1 MKSIFQTALV
11 QGNADAGSVTS
22 QIFESARQ
30 YAANAGNRIVGEDTT
45 RAALA
50 MEAFSPQTQNDLN
63 TQVRALKTEVQRWAT
78 SANLSRGGSEVKS
91 KGLGNMRSYTLA
103 QESAAVVSAVLASS
117 PQSALRN
124 GTSSAASLRAKY
136 ANNPYVEVVGHE
148 GLEGAME
155 SFKLPD
161 GRMAL
166 EAYDNAKNTT
176 AVAYAITYHM
186 QAARQEEFAE
196 ALYPTVTVTPDN
208 VGYAVTVTLN
218 LLEDEVR
225 RPLTGVVSS
234 FGRRNVLEAVTDP
247 TLLRNDQTRAIPIVR
262 TGGAN
267 DSTAFFTAAADV
279 TPSTVVQDKVNVTTA
294 PLKPGVAADL
304 LALSQ
309 QDLMLQAGQN
319 DQTDALDP
327 ALTLTAIYIKT
338 TVAVGVTKVIK
349 VDTSAMAGA
358 DLNAAVQGGGRQ
370 SSLNL
375 ITSDV
380 LVTQTTTDYA
390 SAAIAQFSAIGT
402 NRVRLGFQ
410 AFGNVILDT
419 ASCTMNFTPVT
430 VATVTDATGVQL
442 STASGAGATI
452 AALFADATIVGYD
465 MKAFRT
471 NSNKRQRGQLVNT
484 QTQSRMY
491 TVPYLPPITSLRP
504 VGETDANDNA
514 VIEGLIT
521 LTRIRTTQAAITELF
536 AAYNRLKSSFSPTDT
551 LTSQPKLSATSY
563 LVKNYLLEA
572 ALDVAVDIAS
582 LTSTDRPEN
591 LTSVV
596 INLLRDMVYNL
607 WNKSALQPASS
618 AYAGGAAPAK
628 PLVIIATDPTVHRYL
643 TLVGDT
649 RMLGDGFDFKIVS
662 TIDPRMAGKIFL
674 SFGVEEAYG
683 SGAPHP
689 FHFGSMA
696 WAPEV
701 PVMMP
706 MTRNGA
712 ISYELTVAPRF
723 RHVTQLY
730 VMGYVTITNITEA
743 ISTKIAINTNQV

>member
-1 MKSIFQTALV
+1 MKSIFSTALN
-11 QGNADAGSVTS
+11 QGTPANLGVTGSL
-22 QIFESARQ
+22 FEMSREF
-30 YAANAGNRIVGEDTT
+30 AALNGGRVVGENTT
-45 RAALA
+45 RASLA
-50 MEAFSPQTQNDLN
+50 MESFTHETQQDLN
-63 TQVRALKTEVQRWAT
+63 HQITALKGQINAWAT
-78 SANLSRGGSEVKS
+78 RAGIKSGGANSS
-91 KGLGNMRSYTLA
+91 KTIGNLRSLTMA
-103 QESAAVVSAVLASS
+103 QESAALVGAVMASS
-117 PQSALRN
+117 PQSSLRS
-124 GTSSAASLRAKY
+124 GPVTAASLRAKY
-136 ANNPYVEVVGHE
+136 AGQANVEVVGHE

-155 SFKLPD
+155 SFQLPD

-166 EAYDNAKNTT
+166 EAYDNTKNTT
-176 AVAYAITYHM
+176 AVAYAVTYHM
-186 QAARQEEFAE
+186 QAARQDEFAE

-225 RPLTGVVSS
+225 RPLNGAVST

-247 TLLRNDQTRAIPIVR
+247 TLLRNDQTRVYPIVR

-267 DSTAFFTAAADV
+267 DSTAFFTASADV
-279 TPSTVVQDKVNVTTA
+279 TPSTIVQDKVNITTA
-294 PLKPGVAADL
+294 PLKPGVTSDL

-327 ALTLTAIYIKT
+327 ALTLTAVYIKT
-338 TVAVGVTKVIK
+338 TVATGVTKVIK

-358 DLNAAVQGGGRQ
+358 DLNAAVQGNGVQ

-375 ITSDV
+375 VTTDV
-380 LVTQTTTDYA
+380 LVTLGTTDYA
-390 SAAIAQFSAIGT
+390 GNAISQFSAIAT
-402 NRVRLGFQ
+402 NRVRLGFS
-410 AFGNVILDT
+410 AFGNVLMDT
-419 ASCTMNFTPVT
+419 AACTVNFTPVAVST
-430 VATVTDATGVQL
+430 VVDSTGSQL
-442 STASGAGATI
+442 STASGTGATI

-465 MKAFRT
+465 IKAFRT

-504 VGETDANDNA
+504 IGASDANDNA
-514 VIEGLIT
+514 VVEGLIT
-521 LTRIRTTQAAITELF
+521 LTRIRTSQAAVTEVF
-536 AAYNRLKSSFSPTDT
+536 NAYNKLKASFSPTDT

-563 LVKNYLLEA
+563 LAKNYLLEA
-572 ALDVAVDIAS
+572 AVDVHTDIAS
-582 LTSTDRPEN
+582 LTSADRPEN
-591 LTSVV
+591 LSAMI
-596 INLLRDMVYNL
+596 INVLRDMVYNL
-607 WNKSALQPASS
+607 WNKAALAPATS

-628 PLVIIATDPTVHRYL
+628 PLVIIATDPTTHRYL
-643 TLVGDT
+643 TLIGDT

-674 SFGVEEAYG
+674 TFGVEEAYG

-730 VMGYVTITNITEA
+730 VMGAVTVTNITEA